1 VQKPALT
8 FDLRAWSTIVALC
21 TVASVALFLL
31 GLTAPVLF
39 GSLVGGM
46 VYALA
51 ADRPFEV
58 PAWAFGLGQGLIGAT
73 IGALVS
79 ISTLATLGD
88 DWFPIVA
95 ITAATLVVSVLVG
108 QALRLRPGVSTA
120 TAGFAM
126 VAGGASGIVA
136 VSRELGADDRVVT
149 VVQYLRVLLVLLA
162 MPAVT
167 VLVFRPEMGQGDPA
181 AAPASVGW
189 LAGAG
194 FTAVSL
200 AVGVAL
206 GRLARLPAGALL
218 GPLLVAVGLAVSG
231 LFDEAGVP
239 VLLQNVGY
247 ALIGSQVGLRF
258 TRSSLRAIGRLLPL
272 ATVLILVVI
281 AISAGLGVLLSLT
294 TGVSLLTGYLAT
306 TPGGLYAVLATAV
319 DSGSE
324 VTFVL
329 AVQLIRI
336 FMALLTAPL
345 LARVLPRPAPATGPT
360 GQATGPGSAPE

>member
-1 VQKPALT
+1 
-8 FDLRAWSTIVALC
+8 
-21 TVASVALFLL
+21 
-31 GLTAPVLF
+31 
-39 GSLVGGM
+39 
-46 VYALA
+46 
-51 ADRPFEV
+51 
-58 PAWAFGLGQGLIGAT
+58 
-73 IGALVS
+73 
-79 ISTLATLGD
+79 
-88 DWFPIVA
+88 
-95 ITAATLVVSVLVG
+95 
-108 QALRLRPGVSTA
+108 
-120 TAGFAM
+120 
-126 VAGGASGIVA
+126 
-136 VSRELGADDRVVT
+136 
-149 VVQYLRVLLVLLA
+149 
-162 MPAVT
+162 
-167 VLVFRPEMGQGDPA
+167 
-181 AAPASVGW
+181 
-189 LAGAG
+189 
-194 FTAVSL
+194 
-200 AVGVAL
+200 
-206 GRLARLPAGALL
+206 
-218 GPLLVAVGLAVSG
+218 VGLAVSG
-231 LFDEAGVP
+231 LFDESGVP

-281 AISAGLGVLLSLT
+281 AVSAGLGVLLSLT